1 LSSVL
6 IVEDQPADLHIA
18 VDVVQSLGYSQIEAR
33 QTTSAAQTYLEAA
46 MEKRETLPD
55 LIILDLDLGYESG
68 HELLRF
74 WHKNRNLLPVRVVVW
89 TKLGHE
95 QQNICKLFDVDAV
108 VPKDLGADALSA
120 AIKPLT
126 AKAG

>member
-1 LSSVL
+1 
-6 IVEDQPADLHIA
+6 
-18 VDVVQSLGYSQIEAR
+18 
-33 QTTSAAQTYLEAA
+33 